1 MFVWLYCQS
10 IYLHLFTYV
19 YFHNNIFVAYIVYLA
34 LITIVTLNSSHWK
47 NYIFSTFVALLLGL

>member
-10 IYLHLFTYV
+10 IYLRLFTYV